1 VLPAILALD
10 KPMYR
15 ACQHIRDQG
24 CGLFGQPER
33 PQTCISYACAYLA
46 ARLAESPDRN
56 HIPHP
61 LEAGAYF
68 HRDPAEKA
76 VVVFVD
82 PKRPDLWKATAI
94 PDFLRHALSRRET
107 IVLYDRGH
115 QMTLTAPEQLEAVLA
130 RDFVAFVEAEGR
142 KPDIASFQEFV

>member
-1 VLPAILALD
+1 
-10 KPMYR
+10 MYR
-15 ACQHIRDQG
+15 SCQHIRDQG

-33 PQTCISYACAYLA
+33 PQTCILYACAYLA
-46 ARLAESPDRN
+46 ARLADTPDRN
-56 HIPHP
+56 RIPHP

-82 PKRPDLWKATAI
+82 PKRPDTWKGTAI
-94 PDFLRHALSRRET
+94 PDFLRQALAVHQT

-115 QMTLTAPEQLEAVLA
+115 QMVLTTLEQLEAVLA
-130 RDFVAFVEAEGR
+130 RDFVAFVETEGR
-142 KPDIASFQEFV
+142 KPDFASFQEFV